1 MKRQLLFVAILL
13 TVLPSLLQAQN
24 TARYQWP
31 GHEIRNEALWL
42 KFHNTLNTVN
52 NTNTIYLLNVGA
64 WEDGDPN
71 CFFNTG
77 GHWGVEGSLYEIGTP
92 LYLEYTSG
100 NYGNYQHARILI
112 SPEMINTKENHVAWI
127 RGGVGTDQDGVI
139 SDRKIASEEIK
150 NGITAVSEWYFYQA
164 TDVNTYWICYQDGTK
179 WYYLKRKDSSAGVR
193 KNVLEVTQLA
203 NTQEAKNNKY
213 CQWRIVTKQDLI
225 NRFGQAVVSYKDI
238 ADATFYIYDQGLK
251 RRDGHASKWN
261 LQPGTG
267 TVKIDNALGIGDD
280 GGSPNYT
287 VQNNGIDTQYTT
299 VPAGQ
304 KTYYQLL
311 YGQFFNGE
319 IKGGTGSITQTTT
332 DLITRGGWYMVTCQG
347 FYKPGDG
354 STKQNAYLY
363 AKVNDISNVTK
374 GSEYWR
380 EAKLPLISSLPSQP
394 TDLTESGMKFYEN
407 SENYSAKVIV
417 WIPGEQQ
424 GSPGQ
429 HLELGVRLD
438 ESTGAGDWV
447 AVDNFQLK
455 YLGNDFLISEHA
467 KNESFNSEWSAR
479 NYETMVLE
487 RQFVLGEWNSLSLP
501 VDLNKDQV
509 FTAFGTDVQ
518 LAELEKLS
526 DDGKTIHFKT
536 IDLNG
541 KAWEDQAI
549 GHNKAYLIKT
559 NVEGISVNMD
569 WKVAGY
575 NDDGL
580 TNNYRTTSPLY
591 IMQAVSFNQNLV
603 SEMPETKTNAFNGQS
618 LTINPVIYW
627 KDGVTNPKVQ
637 GRTDNY
643 TYAMNKG
650 KLTRYQREFPLKGL
664 RWWLE
669 FKEAPQSGISV
680 EFRSADDEEVS
691 GIQVI
696 GSNAE
701 PTAPRG
707 IYTIDGRRMAGGN
720 VSSLPNGT
728 YIVDGR
734 KVTVYQ

>member
-24 TARYQWP
+24 AARYQWP
-31 GHEIRNEALWL
+31 GHEINDVGLWI
-42 KFHNTLNTVN
+42 KYNTTTAVD
-52 NTNTIYLLNVGA
+52 TRNTIYLLNVGA
-64 WEDGDPN
+64 WEAGDPN
-71 CFFNTG
+71 CFFNVG
-77 GHWGVEGSLYEIGTP
+77 GHWGVEGSLYEIGMP
-92 LYLEYTSG
+92 LYLERTSG
-100 NYGNYQHARILI
+100 SGNKQYARILI

-139 SDRKIASEEIK
+139 ADRKVATEEAK
-150 NGITAVSEWYFYQA
+150 AGITAKTEWYLYQ
-164 TDVNTYWICYQDGTK
+164 TKDTKTYWICFQEGTR
-179 WYYLKRKDSSAGVR
+179 WYYLRRTANSTGAR
-193 KNVLEVTQLA
+193 KNILEVGEYSNA
-203 NTQEAKNNKY
+203 NGPYNDKY
-213 CQWRIVTKQDLI
+213 CQWRIVTKQDMI
-225 NRFGQAVVSYKDI
+225 DRFGYAVASYKDI

-267 TVKIDNALGIGDD
+267 TVKIDNALGMGDD
-280 GGSPNYT
+280 GGSPDYT

-363 AKVNDISNVTK
+363 AKVSDPGLENIIK
-374 GSEYWR
+374 GSEFWR
-380 EAKLPLISSLPSQP
+380 ETKLPLISSLPSQP
-394 TDLTESGMKFYEN
+394 TNLTESGMKFYEN

-417 WIPGEQQ
+417 WIPGAQND
-424 GSPGQ
+424 SPGQ
-429 HLELGVRLD
+429 RLELGVRLD
-438 ESTGAGDWV
+438 ESTGADDWV

-467 KNESFNSEWSAR
+467 KNKSFNSEWLER

-526 DDGKTIHFKT
+526 DDGNTIHFKT
-536 IDLNG
+536 VDLNG
-541 KAWEDQAI
+541 KAWEDRVI
-549 GHNKAYLIKT
+549 EHNKAYLIKT
-559 NVEGISVNMD
+559 NEEGINISMD

-575 NDDGL
+575 NDGSAD
-580 TNNYRTTSPLY
+580 NYKTTSPLY
-591 IMQAVSFNQNLV
+591 IIQAASFKQSMV
-603 SEMPETKTNAFNGQS
+603 SETPETKTNSVNGQS
-618 LTINPVIYW
+618 VTINPVIYW
-627 KDGVTNPKVQ
+627 RDGVTNGKIQ
-637 GRTDNY
+637 GNAENY
-643 TYAMNKG
+643 VYVMNKG
-650 KLTRYQREFPLKGL
+650 ALTRYQREFPLKGL

-669 FKEAPQSGISV
+669 FKEPVGNGV
-680 EFRSADDEEVS
+680 NVDFRSADGEEVT
-691 GIQVI
+691 GIRVI
-696 GSNAE
+696 DNDV
-701 PTAPRG
+701 PKTAPRG
-707 IYTIDGRRMAGGN
+707 I
-720 VSSLPNGT
+720 
-728 YIVDGR
+728 
-734 KVTVYQ
+734 